1 MLFSNKYICQVTLH
15 KFQTNLNNFDLN
27 QSKAIYNY
35 FRLFWSISAYPGL
48 SRYISWDIS
57 GCYDQLS
64 SIIYQGS
71 SISD

>member
-15 KFQTNLNNFDLN
+15 KFQTNSNNFDLD
-27 QSKAIYNY
+27 QS
-35 FRLFWSISAYPGL
+35 LSTWAYPGL